1 MNILAI
7 DTCTEVCSVC
17 LYQDGQWYSRFVK
30 DIAKASSL
38 ILPLCDEVFSKA
50 GIQAQNLD
58 LITYTKGPGSFTGVR
73 MCVGITQGIASAY
86 DVPTMGFSTLEV
98 VGFGASQKYGVD
110 NIAVALDARM
120 GEVYW
125 GLYQD
130 QTLLVEALKK
140 PDEVDSLS
148 DDFIGVGIGFKAYG
162 KTLVSASGVTQYHAD
177 FYPMA
182 ENLVFLS
189 LTKVKENLAVYDKLA
204 LPLYLRNNVAVKS
217 LK

>member
-17 LYQDGQWYSRFVK
+17 LYQDGKWYSRFIK
-30 DIAKASSL
+30 DRIKASSL
-38 ILPLCDEVFSKA
+38 ILPLCDEVFSQA

-58 LITYTKGPGSFTGVR
+58 LIAYTKGPGSFTGVR

-86 DVPTMGFSTLEV
+86 DIPTLGFSTLEV
-98 VGFGASQKYGVD
+98 VGFGASQKYAVN

-120 GEVYW
+120 GEIYW

-130 QTLLVEALKK
+130 QTLIVETLKK
-140 PDEVDSLS
+140 PDEVDPLS
-148 DDFIGVGIGFKAYG
+148 DDFIGVGMGFKAYENP
-162 KTLVSASGVTQYHAD
+162 LVTASGVIEYHAE

-182 ENLVFLS
+182 ENLVL
-189 LTKVKENLAVYDKLA
+189 LGLAKVKDDLTVFDKLA